1 MKKIIVFAICVMCL
15 FTSVG
20 CGTTDKHTKKK
31 DQISEQYAI
40 EKVFHDQKF
49 SDVIHGNNVPVEIIF
64 GVGGECGYVQYST
77 RDPEMINEYIEA
89 FKEIRIEEEITNP
102 KDMIVVYDGIEDYSF
117 VFDDGT
123 EIVVGTY
130 LSTYVNDSDIEYVLE
145 NNEKLRELNA
155 RIRGY

>member
-1 MKKIIVFAICVMCL
+1 M
-15 FTSVG
+15 
-20 CGTTDKHTKKK
+20 
-31 DQISEQYAI
+31 
-40 EKVFHDQKF
+40 FHDQKF